1 MWVILSFETGNRL
14 NSCVRSQLPSRSL
27 RIAFKS
33 KTLRSSLFH
42 SIPNFLRLHLTFKF
56 SCSCCNATYYG
67 ETERHLFLRT
77 SEHLVMTPVTPKRV
91 KNDHKSVIMDHILLE
106 GNNATCEDFSIL
118 IPRNNHFKLHLKE
131 SLLIKTNKPELNRTF
146 FTL

>member
-1 MWVILSFETGNRL
+1 
-14 NSCVRSQLPSRSL
+14 
-27 RIAFKS
+27 
-33 KTLRSSLFH
+33 
-42 SIPNFLRLHLTFKF
+42 
-56 SCSCCNATYYG
+56 
-67 ETERHLFLRT
+67 
-77 SEHLVMTPVTPKRV
+77 MTPVTPKRV